1 MPTFLVTASLVLVA
15 WGALAFGAVYPWA
28 WQPLIAGAVVIG
40 AAAMLVASRRGASGR
55 GATVL
60 WALLAVALAA
70 ALQLVPLS
78 VSLRQAIS
86 PASENFLLAQDLAY
100 SVSPGPR
107 PLSIYPA
114 MTVRGIVLLAGF
126 SVWLAG
132 LVRLFNLTGVARA
145 TGVIAGLGVLLA
157 LIGIIQLAL
166 LGQDVYTGMRI
177 YGFWKPRNV
186 LTTPFGPF
194 VNKNH
199 FAGWMLMAMPLVAG
213 YAAGLAERGMR
224 GMRATWRDRLL
235 WLSSRDGG
243 RLQLVA
249 FAFLLMGVSLILT
262 RSRSGLS
269 AFLIAMLVLAIVA
282 ARRSRSMVVA
292 LVTGGAL
299 AAFLAVIGLWAG
311 ISLQQRFGSTNEA
324 VALRR
329 SIWHDAAR
337 VVADFPLTGTGLDTF
352 GTAMFQYQ
360 TSFPDQH
367 VQEAHND
374 YLQLAAEG
382 GLLLGVPIVAT
393 LILFV
398 RAVARRFR
406 AGEDDTRGY
415 WIRVGAVVGLMA
427 IAVQSIVEF
436 SLQMPGNA
444 ALFVVLAAIALHR
457 APARAS
463 SRPAAAPA
471 RA

>member
-1 MPTFLVTASLVLVA
+1 MPGFLVAASLALVA

-28 WQPLIAGAVVIG
+28 WQPLIAGAVIVG
-40 AAAMLVASRRGASGR
+40 AAAMLVAWRRDASARGA
-55 GATVL
+55 AVL
-60 WALLAVALAA
+60 WALLAVALTAS
-70 ALQLVPLS
+70 LQLVPLS
-78 VSLRQAIS
+78 VSLRQALS

-100 SVSPGPR
+100 SASPGPHA
-107 PLSIYPA
+107 LSLSPA
-114 MTVRGIVLLAGF
+114 MTVRGIVLLGGF
-126 SVWLAG
+126 SVLLAG
-132 LVRLFNLTGVARA
+132 LVRILNLTGVTRLA
-145 TGVIAGLGVLLA
+145 GGLIALGVVLA
-157 LIGIIQLAL
+157 LVGIVQLAL

-177 YGFWKPRNV
+177 YGFWRPRNL

-199 FAGWMLMAMPLVAG
+199 FAGWMVMVMPLAAG
-213 YAAGLAERGMR
+213 YVAGLAERGLR
-224 GMRATWRDRLL
+224 GARARWRDRFL

-243 RLQLVA
+243 RLHLVA
-249 FAFLLMGVSLILT
+249 FAFLLMGVSVVLT
-262 RSRSGLS
+262 RSRSGLTS
-269 AFLIAMLVLAIVA
+269 LLIAMLVVAIVA
-282 ARRSRSMVVA
+282 ARRSRSTVVA
-292 LVTGGAL
+292 IATGAAL
-299 AAFLAVIGLWAG
+299 AAFLAVIVLWAG
-311 ISLQQRFGSTNEA
+311 VNIQQRFGTTSEA

-329 SIWHDAAR
+329 GIWHDAAR
-337 VVADFPLTGTGLDTF
+337 VVADFPLTGTGLNTF

-360 TSFPDQH
+360 TFIRDQH
-367 VQEAHND
+367 VYEAHND

-382 GLLLGVPIVAT
+382 GLLLSVPIVAT
-393 LILFV
+393 LIVFV

-415 WIRVGAVVGLMA
+415 WIRVGAVVGLTA

-463 SRPAAAPA
+463 SRPATASA

>member
-1 MPTFLVTASLVLVA
+1 MPGFLVAASLALVA

-28 WQPLIAGAVVIG
+28 WQPLIAGAVIVG
-40 AAAMLVASRRGASGR
+40 AAAMLVAWRRDASARGA
-55 GATVL
+55 AVL
-60 WALLAVALAA
+60 WALLAVALTAS
-70 ALQLVPLS
+70 LQLVPLS
-78 VSLRQAIS
+78 VSLRQALS

-100 SVSPGPR
+100 SASPGPHA
-107 PLSIYPA
+107 LSLSPA
-114 MTVRGIVLLAGF
+114 MTVRGIVLLGGF
-126 SVWLAG
+126 SVLLAG
-132 LVRLFNLTGVARA
+132 LVRILNLTGVTRLA
-145 TGVIAGLGVLLA
+145 GGLIALGVVLA
-157 LIGIIQLAL
+157 LVGIVQLAL

-177 YGFWKPRNV
+177 YGFWRPRNL

-199 FAGWMLMAMPLVAG
+199 FAGWMVMVMPLAAG
-213 YAAGLAERGMR
+213 YVAGLAERGLR
-224 GMRATWRDRLL
+224 GARARWRDRFL

-249 FAFLLMGVSLILT
+249 FAFLLMGVSVVLT
-262 RSRSGLS
+262 RSRSGLTS
-269 AFLIAMLVLAIVA
+269 LLMAIA
-282 ARRSRSMVVA
+282 
-292 LVTGGAL
+292 TGGAL
-299 AAFLAVIGLWAG
+299 AAFLAVIVLWAG
-311 ISLQQRFGSTNEA
+311 VNIQQRFGTTSEA

-329 SIWHDAAR
+329 GIWHDAAR
-337 VVADFPLTGTGLDTF
+337 VVADFPLTGTGLNTF

-360 TSFPDQH
+360 TFIRDQH
-367 VQEAHND
+367 VYEAHND

-382 GLLLGVPIVAT
+382 GLLLSVPIVAT
-393 LILFV
+393 LIVFV

-415 WIRVGAVVGLMA
+415 WIRVGAVVGLTA

-463 SRPAAAPA
+463 SRPATASA

>member
-1 MPTFLVTASLVLVA
+1 MPSFLVAASLALVA

-28 WQPLIAGAVVIG
+28 WQPLIAGAGAVG
-40 AAAMLVASRRGASGR
+40 AAGILVAWRRGASAR
-55 GATVL
+55 GTVVL
-60 WALLAVALAA
+60 WALLAVALMAS
-70 ALQLVPLS
+70 LQLVPLS
-78 VSLRQAIS
+78 VSLRQALS
-86 PASENFLLAQDLAY
+86 PASENFLLAHDLAY
-100 SVSPGPR
+100 SVFPGPR
-107 PLSIYPA
+107 PLSLYPA
-114 MTVRGIVLLAGF
+114 MTVRGIVLLFGF

-132 LVRLFNLTGVARA
+132 LARLFNLTGVARVA
-145 TGVIAGLGVLLA
+145 RVLAGLGVLLA
-157 LIGIIQLAL
+157 LVGIIQLAL

-224 GMRATWRDRLL
+224 GVRATWRDRML

-243 RLQLVA
+243 RLQLVG
-249 FAFLLMGVSLILT
+249 FALLLMGVSLTLT
-262 RSRSGLS
+262 RSRSGL
-269 AFLIAMLVLAIVA
+269 AALVVAMLIFTIVA
-282 ARRSRSMVVA
+282 ARRSGSVKLAA
-292 LVTGGAL
+292 LTGSAL
-299 AAFLAVIGLWAG
+299 AVFAVVIVLWAG
-311 ISLQQRFGSTNEA
+311 VNIQQRFGSMNEA

-329 SIWHDAAR
+329 NIWRDAAHI
-337 VVADFPLTGTGLDTF
+337 VSDFPLTGTGLNTF

-360 TSFPDQH
+360 TSFPDQR
-367 VQEAHND
+367 VYEAHND

-393 LILFV
+393 LIVFA
-398 RAVARRFR
+398 RAVARRFG

-415 WIRVGAVVGLMA
+415 WIRVGAVVGLIA

>member
-1 MPTFLVTASLVLVA
+1 MPPFLVAASLALVA

-40 AAAMLVASRRGASGR
+40 AAALLVASRRSASFPGAV
-55 GATVL
+55 VL
-60 WALLAVALAA
+60 WALVAVALAA
-70 ALQLVPLS
+70 SLQLVPLP
-78 VSLRQAIS
+78 VSLRQEVS

-100 SVSPGPR
+100 GVSPGPR
-107 PLSIYPA
+107 PLSLYPA
-114 MTVRGIVLLAGF
+114 MTVRGIVLLGGF
-126 SVWLAG
+126 SLLLAG
-132 LVRLFNLTGVARA
+132 LSRLLNLTGVTRLAA
-145 TGVIAGLGVLLA
+145 GLTGLGVLLA
-157 LIGIIQLAL
+157 LIGIVQLAL
-166 LGQDVYTGMRI
+166 LGQDAYTGMRI
-177 YGFWKPRNV
+177 YGFWRPRNL

-199 FAGWMLMAMPLVAG
+199 FAGWMVMAMPLAAG
-213 YAAGLAERGMR
+213 YAAGLAERGLR
-224 GMRATWRDRLL
+224 GVRASWRDRVL

-249 FAFLLMGVSLILT
+249 FAFLPMGVSLMLT

-269 AFLIAMLVLAIVA
+269 AFLIAMLVLATVA
-282 ARRSRSMVVA
+282 ARRSRSMVMA

-299 AAFLAVIGLWAG
+299 AAFLAVIALWAG
-311 ISLQQRFGSTNEA
+311 VNLQQRFGSTNEA

-329 SIWHDAAR
+329 NIWHDAAR
-337 VVADFPLTGTGLDTF
+337 VVADFPLTGTGLNTF
-352 GTAMFQYQ
+352 GTVMYQYQ

-393 LILFV
+393 LILFI

-427 IAVQSIVEF
+427 IGVQSIVEF

-471 RA
+471 PA

>member
-1 MPTFLVTASLVLVA
+1 MPPILVTASLALVA

-28 WQPLIAGAVVIG
+28 WQPLITGAVVIG
-40 AAAMLVASRRGASGR
+40 AAAVLVASRRGASAR
-55 GATVL
+55 GAAVV
-60 WALLAVALAA
+60 WALVAVALAA
-70 ALQLVPLS
+70 SLQLVPLS

-100 SVSPGPR
+100 GVSPGPR
-107 PLSIYPA
+107 PLSLSPA
-114 MTVRGIVLLAGF
+114 MTMRGIVLIAGF

-132 LVRLFNLTGVARA
+132 LVRIFNLTGVARA

-157 LIGIIQLAL
+157 LIGMIQLAL
-166 LGQDVYTGMRI
+166 LGQDVYSGMRI
-177 YGFWKPRNV
+177 YGFWRPRNL

-224 GMRATWRDRLL
+224 GMRATCRDRLL

-249 FAFLLMGVSLILT
+249 FAFLLMGVSLMLT

-282 ARRSRSMVVA
+282 ARRSRSMVVT

-299 AAFLAVIGLWAG
+299 AAFLAVIVLWAG
-311 ISLQQRFGSTNEA
+311 VSVQQRFGSTNEA

-329 SIWHDAAR
+329 AIWHDAAR
-337 VVADFPLTGTGLDTF
+337 VVAAFPLTGAGLNTF
-352 GTAMFQYQ
+352 GTVMYQYQ

-415 WIRVGAVVGLMA
+415 WIRVGAVVGLIA

-463 SRPAAAPA
+463 SHPAAAPA